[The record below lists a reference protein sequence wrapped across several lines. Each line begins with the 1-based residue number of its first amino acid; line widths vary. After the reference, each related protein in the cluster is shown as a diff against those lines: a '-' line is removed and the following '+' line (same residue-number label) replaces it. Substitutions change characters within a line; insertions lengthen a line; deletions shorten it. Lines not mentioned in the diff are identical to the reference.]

1 MIRVVQRSRFSTKP
15 PPATSGQAA
24 KTATKEASAPPTS
37 GGGGGVSGIA
47 LVGLGVVGVC
57 AAIAINPDS
66 VRKTLNTVGVGG
78 AFEPFIANVEKATSS
93 FRSTPAL
100 PPPPPPPAPEPVKKK
115 EEPPPKVEEKKE
127 EVVVEEPKK
136 KSVIP
141 KSDPNSKVSC
151 RTVALVF
158 VYSCVDLCAKNLYS
172 IPQINPR
179 TNPFYK

>member
-37 GGGGGVSGIA
+37 GGGGVSGIA
-47 LVGLGVVGVC
+47 MVGLGVVGVC

-151 RTVALVF
+151 RTVARLCIFMRGF
-158 VYSCVDLCAKNLYS
+158 VCKKLIFNPTNQSKN
-172 IPQINPR
+172 
-179 TNPFYK
+179 